1 MTQTGLEGR
10 TALVTGASRGIG
22 AACARSL
29 AEAGAKVVLSARD
42 GDSLREIAS
51 ALPHE
56 PELVLTD
63 LSEPGSATRL
73 LDEVVERIGV
83 PDILVNNAG
92 VSVLAPT
99 GSLTDGDLTE
109 LFQVNQTSAL
119 VLAARTA
126 SAMAAKGGGAI
137 VTVSSGA
144 GTRGS
149 PWLAAYSATK
159 GAADA
164 WTRSL
169 AAEWGPRSVRINAVA
184 PGIIRTDMWE
194 AGLAIEPVE
203 EWLTTNTPLRRIGTP
218 EDVAAVVMF
227 LASDAAGF
235 VTGQILRVDGGF
247 VDAFELLPRS
257 VTGR

>member
-1 MTQTGLEGR
+1 M
-10 TALVTGASRGIG
+10 VTGDLTESG
-22 AACARSL
+22 
-29 AEAGAKVVLSARD
+29 
-42 GDSLREIAS
+42 S
-51 ALPHE
+51 AL
-56 PELVLTD
+56 
-63 LSEPGSATRL
+63 RL
-73 LDEVVERIGV
+73 LDEVTARVGV
-83 PDILVNNAG
+83 LDVLVNNAG
-92 VSVLAPT
+92 LSLLEPT
-99 GSLTDGDLTE
+99 GSLTDEKLSE

-126 SAMAAKGGGAI
+126 SSMAENGGGAI

-144 GTRGS
+144 ATRGS

-169 AAEWGPRSVRINAVA
+169 AAEWGPWGVRVNAVA

-203 EWLTTNTPLRRIGTP
+203 EWLTKNTPLRRIGTP
-218 EDVAAVVMF
+218 EDVAGVVSF
-227 LASDAAGF
+227 LASEAAAF
-235 VTGQILRVDGGF
+235 VTGQVFRVDGGF
-247 VDAFELLPRS
+247 VDAFELLPHS